1 MAADMAAAN
10 QAGSTIP
17 LVRSLGILEGNRALM
32 GKTVSIEG
40 ASSRGR
46 QIREWRQS
54 WSGQRRVEDSEQI
67 RKLREVERPRSEV
80 LSCFSSQERDSST
93 PRSKSSPRASSS
105 RTGPRSVLGG
115 VFSSSNSDSEN
126 EWEDQSTSS
135 GGMDEEK
142 DAKEKG
148 KGGETGARVEDQ
160 GDEEWIGEE
169 SRFWQ
174 NGLDEMSSER
184 QEKRLRK

>member
-1 MAADMAAAN
+1 
-10 QAGSTIP
+10 
-17 LVRSLGILEGNRALM
+17 M
-32 GKTVSIEG
+32 GKTVSIER
-40 ASSRGR
+40 ASSCGR
-46 QIREWRQS
+46 QTREWSQR
-54 WSGQRRVEDSEQI
+54 WNGQRGVDDSEQI
-67 RKLREVERPRSEV
+67 RQSREGERARPGLLLCS
-80 LSCFSSQERDSST
+80 SSQKRDPST
-93 PRSKSSPRASSS
+93 PRSKVSPRAPS
-105 RTGPRSVLGG
+105 RPTGPRSVLGG

-142 DAKEKG
+142 DAEEKG

-160 GDEEWIGEE
+160 EDEEWIGEE

-184 QEKRLRK
+184 QEKRLRE